1 LINTILDQPTIKGI
15 TMSFASP
22 APLSREQVACF
33 EREVNAIRDE
43 VMNSLGQSDVDHI
56 RRMITLCRASE
67 VSGRALLHFG
77 PGPLS
82 WVAGVALLAGS
93 KILDNMEIG
102 HNVMHGQ
109 YDWTGDPALNSQTFE
124 WDIACDG
131 EAWRHSH
138 NVTHHTYTNIL
149 GKDRDLGYSLLRMT
163 PEQRWKP
170 RHWLQPLAN
179 LMLACG
185 FQYGVGSHDLE
196 LGRYKHGVIP
206 KDVFQTRL
214 QRFWGKVKRQWFKDY
229 LLFPALAIWQAP
241 RVLAGNLV
249 ANLLRNLWTYL
260 IIFCGHFT
268 EGVAIYREEDTLNE
282 TRGDWY
288 LRQLSGSSNLTGGRW
303 FHILSGHLS
312 HQIEHHLFPDMPAHR
327 YPEVAPK
334 IEALCK
340 KYALF
345 YNTGGLFRQYWTV
358 MKRIM
363 VNTLPP
369 KQAGGAA

>member
-1 LINTILDQPTIKGI
+1 MSTFAKPT
-15 TMSFASP
+15 T
-22 APLSREQVACF
+22 LSRS
-33 EREVNAIRDE
+33 EVDAFQSELDAVRAS
-43 VMNSLGQSDVDHI
+43 VMSTLGQADVDHI
-56 RRMITLCRASE
+56 RRVIRNCRISE

-77 PGPLS
+77 LGPIS
-82 WVAGVALLAGS
+82 WVGGVLALAHA

-109 YDWTGDPALNSQTFE
+109 YDWTGDPALNSHRFE

-131 EAWRHSH
+131 DAWRHSH
-138 NVTHHTYTNIL
+138 NVVHHTYTNIL

-179 LMLACG
+179 LMLAMG

-196 LGRYKHGVIP
+196 IGRYKHGAVP
-206 KDVFQTRL
+206 KPVFQARL
-214 QRFWGKVKRQWFKDY
+214 RAFTQKVGKQWFKDY
-229 LLFPALAIWQAP
+229 LLFPALALWSAP
-241 RVLAGNLV
+241 RVLAGNFA
-249 ANLLRNLWTYL
+249 ANLARNLWTYL

-268 EGVAIYREEDTLNE
+268 EGVSIYREEDTRNE

-288 LRQLSGSSNLTGGRW
+288 IRQISGSSNLTGGRW
-303 FHILSGHLS
+303 FHLLTGHLS

-327 YPEVAPK
+327 YPEVAPQVQL
-334 IEALCK
+334 LCA
-340 KYALF
+340 KYGLR
-345 YNTGGLFRQYWTV
+345 YNTGSLFKQYLTV
-358 MKRIM
+358 MKRIL

-369 KQAGGAA
+369 RLQTALT